1 MTNSM
6 CGICLCVPVSRYRYG
21 PCLCSPQSIQLNL
34 QERLEKVWKSLH
46 MPDSLKL
53 DMAIKYSADTYHG
66 MLEEVG
72 GCVDS

>member
-1 MTNSM
+1 MTNCM
-6 CGICLCVPVSRYRYG
+6 CGICLCVRVAIVMVLASV
-21 PCLCSPQSIQLNL
+21 CLQSIQLNL

>member
-1 MTNSM
+1 
-6 CGICLCVPVSRYRYG
+6 
-21 PCLCSPQSIQLNL
+21 
-34 QERLEKVWKSLH
+34 

-72 GCVDS
+72 GCGDSQLQDVYKT